1 MYVFSRFSHVRLFVI
16 PWTVAHQVP
25 LPVGFSRQEY
35 WSGLPCPP
43 SGDLPESG
51 IKPKSLMSSA
61 LTGRFLNTS
70 ATWEAHQHLVSILM
84 CEELGSHHT
93 HLCNK
98 KNLDNLKNQWL
109 LLYPLVNWTYR
120 EKHNLEIWK
129 ESGKIQRITT
139 KICLLG
145 IVVARAIGCW
155 EHSNSNWVKCWRL
168 SVV

>member
-1 MYVFSRFSHVRLFVI
+1 MYVFSLFSHVWLFVI
-16 PWTVAHQVP
+16 SWTVAHQVP
-25 LPVGFSRQEY
+25 LPLGFSRQEY
-35 WSGLPCPP
+35 WSGLPFPP
-43 SGDLPESG
+43 SGDLPKSG
-51 IKPKSLMSSA
+51 IEPESPA
-61 LTGRFLNTS
+61 LTGRFLTTS
-70 ATWEAHQHLVSILM
+70 ATWEARQHLASILM
-84 CEELGSHHT
+84 CEELGSHHI

-98 KNLDNLKNQWL
+98 KSLDNLKSQWL
-109 LLYPLVNWTYR
+109 FSYPLVNWAYR

-155 EHSNSNWVKCWRL
+155 EHSNSNWVKCRRL